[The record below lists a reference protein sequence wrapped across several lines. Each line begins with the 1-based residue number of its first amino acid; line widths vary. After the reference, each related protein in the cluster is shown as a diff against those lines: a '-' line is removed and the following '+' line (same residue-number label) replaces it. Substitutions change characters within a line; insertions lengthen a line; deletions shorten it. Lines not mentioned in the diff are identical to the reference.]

1 MVTGKGFARMKTGTT
16 SLLAFA
22 LAAYCLPTSVARAEE
37 SWPQFRGPDGQGH
50 AAASG
55 LPTTWSENENIRW
68 KTAVPGMGW
77 SSPVVVGD
85 RVWLTTAVE
94 EEGALRL
101 VCLARESGKT
111 LYDVEVFRA
120 EDLGRINAKNS
131 HASPTPVVD
140 GRNVFVHFG
149 AQGTA
154 CLTLDGKIVWT
165 QQLEYD
171 QRHGPGGSPVVWK
184 DLLIVSCDGADVQY
198 IAALDKRTGE
208 LRWQV
213 EHPGM
218 QAYSTPLVI
227 EVHGVE
233 QLITSGGEAL
243 IAYAPADGLE
253 LWRYRHAGHSVVP
266 RPVFANDLLYF
277 CTGHWT
283 PALVA
288 LRVDG
293 AGEVGEDRVAFQ
305 LRGGVPLTP
314 SPLVDGARLFMVSD
328 QGVLT
333 CANALTGKQ
342 LWRQRLGG
350 NFSASLTLADGKIFV
365 LSEDATMHVVT
376 PGDEFALLATNQL
389 DGRALAT
396 PAFVDGAIYLRTE
409 THLYRIESPDSR
421 PAAAAS
427 TTAAAPPAKAT
438 ARRAATE
445 APANRATRTGAIISR
460 SETGTFL
467 R

>member
-1 MVTGKGFARMKTGTT
+1 MRSHRT
-16 SLLAFA
+16 SLLVLA
-22 LAAYCLPTSVARAEE
+22 LIACWMSNTEVRAEE
-37 SWPQFRGPDGQGH
+37 SWPQFRGPGGQGH
-50 AAASG
+50 AAATG

-68 KTAVPGMGW
+68 KTAVPGLGW

-85 RVWLTTAVE
+85 RIWLTTAVE
-94 EEGALRL
+94 EEGSLRL
-101 VCLARESGKT
+101 VCLARSSGKT
-111 LYDVEVFRA
+111 LYDVEVFRSD
-120 EDLGRINAKNS
+120 DLGRINAKNS

-140 GRNVFVHFG
+140 SRNVFVHFG
-149 AQGTA
+149 AYGTA

-171 QRHGPGGSPVVWK
+171 QRHGPGGSPVVWQ

-198 IAALDKRTGE
+198 TAALDKRTGE
-208 LRWQV
+208 VRWQA

-227 EVHGVE
+227 EVNGAE
-233 QLITSGGEAL
+233 QLITSGGEAI
-243 IAYAPADGLE
+243 IAYAPADGRE

-266 RPVFANDLLYF
+266 RPVFANELLYF

-288 LRVDG
+288 LTVNG
-293 AGEVGEDRVAFQ
+293 TGEFGEDRVKFQ
-305 LRGGVPLTP
+305 LRGGAPLTP
-314 SPLVDGARLFMVSD
+314 SPLIEGARLYMVSD

-350 NFSASLTLADGKIFV
+350 NFSASLTLADGKIYA
-365 LSEDATMHVVT
+365 LSEDATMHVLA
-376 PGDEFALLATNQL
+376 PGDEFQSLSSNQL

-396 PAFVDGAIYLRTE
+396 PAFVDGAIYLRTDA
-409 THLYRIESPDSR
+409 HLYRIEAPDSR
-421 PAAAAS
+421 PAAL
-427 TTAAAPPAKAT
+427 TAAESSREKASP
-438 ARRAATE
+438 RRIPTD
-445 APANRATRTGAIISR
+445 APANRATRTGATTSR
-460 SETGTFL
+460 KETGTFL